1 MASETTFA
9 RAFVSLLDPSSLLAT
24 DYVKDKAQLDKKP
37 LVAMPKM
44 PEAKKKTGVSGS
56 GLVNIPIE
64 EKTAQADVVAE
75 TIEITIK
82 TLKAPKLMIT
92 LSAPSDDSI
101 FNVKQLVVK
110 QAAEQGVTT
119 TADSVKLLIKGKVV
133 PDSKILGDVAVDGKV
148 AFIGTI
154 TEA

>member
-1 MASETTFA
+1 MASESTFA
-9 RAFVSLLDPSSLLAT
+9 RAFVSLLDPSSLLAA

-44 PEAKKKTGVSGS
+44 PEAKLKTGVSGS

-64 EKTAQADVVAE
+64 EKTAKADTAAE
-75 TIEITIK
+75 TVEITVK
-82 TLKAPKLMIT
+82 TLKAPKLVLSI
-92 LSAPSDDSI
+92 SAPSDDSI

-110 QAAEQGVTT
+110 QAGEQGVTT
-119 TADSVKLLIKGKVV
+119 TADGVKLLIKGKVV
-133 PDSKILGDVAVDGKV
+133 PDSKILGDIAVDGKV
-148 AFIGTI
+148 AFVGAI